1 MKNTTTTTKGPLTGK
16 VALVTGT
23 AQGIGRG
30 IFEMLVNEGAD
41 VHGIDRDTIDVTDSA
56 AVNAFVANLGGVD
69 ILVNSAGGVRGQIG
83 RPIEEV
89 TDEQFRDVV
98 ESNLTGT
105 FICVRA
111 VTPVMKERQWGRIVT
126 ISSGAGRSVSLT
138 GIQAYASAKAAQ
150 IGFTRQMAHEL
161 SPFGITVNCV
171 APGFVLSNPTSIAQ
185 WESYGEEGQR
195 KLLEDIPTRRL
206 GTAEDIANG
215 VRFFVSPETSWVS
228 GQTLSVDGGHALY

>member
-1 MKNTTTTTKGPLTGK
+1 MSNENQPLAGK

-23 AQGIGRG
+23 TQGIGRG
-30 IFEMLVNEGAD
+30 IAEALTREGAT
-41 VHGIDRDTIDVTDSA
+41 VHGIDKDTVDVTDSA
-56 AVNAFVANLGGVD
+56 AVNAFVASIGGAD
-69 ILVNSAGGVRGQIG
+69 ILVNSAGGVRGQVG
-83 RPIEEV
+83 KPIEDV
-89 TDEQFRDVV
+89 TDEQWRDVV
-98 ESNLTGT
+98 ESNLTGA
-105 FICVRA
+105 FVCVRA
-111 VTPVMKERQWGRIVT
+111 VVPGMKERGWGRIVT

-161 SPFGITVNCV
+161 GRFGITVNCV

-185 WESYGEEGQR
+185 WESYGAEGQQ
-195 KLLEDIPTRRL
+195 KLLDAIPTRRL

-215 VRFFVSPETSWVS
+215 VRFFVSPDSSWIS

>member
-1 MKNTTTTTKGPLTGK
+1 MTQEQPLAGK
-16 VALVTGT
+16 VAIVTGT
-23 AQGIGRG
+23 AHGIGHA
-30 IFEMLVNEGAD
+30 IAEALTDDGAT
-41 VHGIDRDTIDVTDSA
+41 VHGIDLDTVDVTDST
-56 AVNAFVANLGGVD
+56 AVNAFVASIGGAD
-69 ILVNSAGGVRGQIG
+69 ILVNSAGGVRGQVG

-111 VTPVMKERQWGRIVT
+111 VVPGMKDRGWGRIVN

-138 GIQAYASAKAAQ
+138 GIQAYASAKAGQ

-161 SPFGITVNCV
+161 GRFGITVNCV

-185 WESYGEEGQR
+185 WESYGESGQR
-195 KLLEDIPTRRL
+195 ALLEKIPTGRL
-206 GTAEDIANG
+206 GEAEDIANG
-215 VRFFVSPETSWVS
+215 VRFFVSPASSWIS
-228 GQTLSVDGGHALY
+228 GQTLSIDGGHALY

>member
-1 MKNTTTTTKGPLTGK
+1 MIGNATGPLAGK

-23 AQGIGRG
+23 TQGIGKG
-30 IFEMLVNEGAD
+30 IVEMLEREGAT
-41 VHGIDRDTIDVTDSA
+41 VHGIDKDTVDVTDSK
-56 AVNAFVANLGGVD
+56 AVNDFVTNIGGVD
-69 ILVNSAGGVRGQIG
+69 VLVNSAGGVRGQVG
-83 RPIEEV
+83 KPVEDV

-111 VTPVMKERQWGRIVT
+111 VVPAMKQRGWGRIVT

-161 SPFGITVNCV
+161 GRFGITVNCV

-185 WESYGEEGQR
+185 WESYGPEGQQ
-195 KLLEDIPTRRL
+195 KLLDNIPTRRL